1 LVGIMTLDPTQR
13 PDISRRERKKDENR
27 ERIAAA
33 ALKLFRERGFAATTV
48 DEIAQRA
55 DVAKGTFFNHFP
67 RKEAVLGYMATAEV
81 ERLEQSV
88 ETALANPSLTAI
100 ERIQQVFE
108 FGTLLYEQE
117 PELLRIVFLEA
128 LKGPEASLFEVHERG
143 HVAIGRLVQD
153 AIARGEFRS
162 GLDAAQVTEV
172 LRGMF
177 LSTTLVWLH
186 CTELYDLRREV
197 RQRLALIFEGLH
209 ARA

>member
-1 LVGIMTLDPTQR
+1 MDSMSEPPKAPEV
-13 PDISRRERKKDENR
+13 SRRERKKDENR

-33 ALKLFRERGFAATTV
+33 ALALFHERGFVSTTV

-67 RKEAVLGYMATAEV
+67 RKEAVLGYMATAEI

-88 ETALANPSLTAI
+88 EGALADPGLTAI

-108 FGTLLYEQE
+108 FGTLIYERE

-128 LKGPEASLFEVHERG
+128 LKGPQADLFEIHERA
-143 HVAIGRLVQD
+143 HVAIRRLVED
-153 AIARGEFRS
+153 AIAHGEFRTA
-162 GLDAAQVTEV
+162 LDAAQVTEL
-172 LRGMF
+172 LRGVF
-177 LSTTLVWLH
+177 ISTTLVWLH
-186 CTELYDLRREV
+186 CTDMFDLRQEV

>member
-1 LVGIMTLDPTQR
+1 MDSMNDTPKTTDP
-13 PDISRRERKKDENR
+13 SRRERKKDETR

-33 ALKLFRERGFAATTV
+33 AIALFRERGFAATTV

-67 RKEAVLGYMATAEV
+67 RKEAVLGYMAAAEV

-88 ETALANPSLTAI
+88 EASLANASLTAV

-108 FGTLLYEQE
+108 FGTLLYERE

-143 HVAIGRLVQD
+143 HVAIRRLVQE
-153 AIARGEFRS
+153 AIAEGQFRP
-162 GLDAAQVTEV
+162 GLDAGQVTEL

-197 RQRLALIFEGLH
+197 RQRLALIFEGLD